1 MRQHEINKRKKL
13 KQKRR
18 ESSKSQVE
26 KNINENSKVR
36 EDRRGSITFLHTLWC
51 DNSNQIKCFF
61 QSQLE

>member
-26 KNINENSKVR
+26 KKHNENSKVR
-36 EDRRGSITFLHTLWC
+36 EDRRGRIPFLHTLWC
-51 DNSNQIKCFF
+51 DNSNQIKCIF
-61 QSQLE
+61 QS